1 MFARVDSL
9 QVKTNAGGELARV
22 FENEIIPA
30 LRQQPGFKDEI
41 VFADPG
47 GPEVIAI
54 SLWSSREDAETYARE
69 AYLGLLS
76 RLATLIERAPA
87 VRTFQLAYS
96 SLHPAGVA
104 TFPSQSAITTPIGSP
119 GA

>member
-9 QVKTNAGGELARV
+9 QVKTNAGGEFARV
-22 FENEIIPA
+22 FENEIVPA
-30 LRQQPGFKDEI
+30 LRQQPGLKDVI

-54 SLWSSREDAETYARE
+54 SLWSSRDDAEIYARGPCMH
-69 AYLGLLS
+69 LMT
-76 RLATLIERAPA
+76 RLAKLIERAPSP
-87 VRTFQLAYS
+87 RTFQLAYS

>member
-1 MFARVDSL
+1 MFARVVSL
-9 QVKTNAGGELARV
+9 QVKTNAGGEFARV
-22 FENEIIPA
+22 FEHEIIPA
-30 LRQQPGFKDEI
+30 LHQQPGFKDVI

-54 SLWSSREDAETYARE
+54 SLWSSREDAETHARG
-69 AYLGLLS
+69 AYMRLVS
-76 RLATLIERAPA
+76 RLATLIERAPT

-96 SLHPAGVA
+96 SLHPAVVA
-104 TFPSQSAITTPIGSP
+104 AFPSQSAITTPIGSP